1 MTEDETAVI
10 VATLFTRW
18 KSSLI
23 RYAIQACLPPDA
35 AEDLVQD
42 AFVVLHQTLR
52 SGTAIEH
59 PKAWIQSVLRR
70 AIGKKLKQDAR
81 QGILDVT
88 EHLYDPHEAM
98 LNNILVR
105 SSWCLLSNRE
115 KQVLMLRLEEWKYR
129 EIADQ
134 LGISMK
140 TVDTLICRALGKLR
154 RPLIV
159 QRAPVHS
166 SGGPSATL
174 PNKSDASRS
183 SECQKSMPFV
193 GNMPC

>member
-1 MTEDETAVI
+1 MTDDETAVI

-23 RYAIQACLPPDA
+23 RYAVQACLPPDV

-42 AFVVLHQTLR
+42 VFVVLHQTLR
-52 SGTAIEH
+52 AGTAIEH
-59 PKAWIQSVLRR
+59 PKAWVHSVLRR
-70 AIGKKLKQDAR
+70 AIGRKLKHDAR
-81 QGILDVT
+81 QDVLDVT

-98 LNNILVR
+98 LNSILLR
-105 SSWCLLSNRE
+105 SSRRLLSNRE
-115 KQVLMLRLEEWKYR
+115 KQVLMLRLDEWKYR

-159 QRAPVHS
+159 RIAPVHS
-166 SGGPSATL
+166 TSGALPIL
-174 PNKSDASRS
+174 PNKSDS
-183 SECQKSMPFV
+183 SLSTGGQKSKPFV
-193 GNMPC
+193 RNITC